1 MHPVEWNISQ
11 GLTDYETALAAM
23 DQRVEDIL
31 AGRAGELIWLVE
43 HPPLYTAGTSAKAAD
58 LLSQRFPVYA
68 AGRGGEYT
76 YHGPGQRVVYVMLNL
91 KERGAMD
98 VRRYVASLE
107 QWVIATLKEFGVD
120 GFTREGRVGVWVNDG
135 KAPPAGGGEMGGGK
149 LGESPT
155 STRRPEALIHAK
167 TLRQNLTKAEKRLWY
182 DALSH
187 SRLNGLRFRKQ
198 MPIGP
203 YIADFVCVDK
213 KLIIELDGGQHAE
226 EENLRHDTVRTR
238 FLEQAG
244 YRVLRFWNHEV
255 LENLDSVAQ
264 IIVDELAKDH
274 PPLPPPQAWGAEEAK
289 IAAIGI
295 RIRKWV
301 TFHGICINVN
311 PDLSHYAGIVPCGIR
326 EFGVTSL
333 EKLGVRASMADV
345 DEVLRR
351 KSSLVI
357 S

>member
-1 MHPVEWNISQ
+1 MHPVEWKISE
-11 GLTDYETALAAM
+11 GLTDYEMALAAM
-23 DQRVEDIL
+23 ESRVEDIL
-31 AGRAGELIWLVE
+31 TGRAGELIWLVE
-43 HPPLYTAGTSAKAAD
+43 HPALYTAGTSAKATD

-91 KERGAMD
+91 KARGAMD

-107 QWVIATLKEFGVD
+107 AWIISALKQFGVE
-120 GFTREGRVGVWVNDG
+120 GFTREGRVGVWVST
-135 KAPPAGGGEMGGGK
+135 PSPLEGE
-149 LGESPT
+149 
-155 STRRPEALIHAK
+155 
-167 TLRQNLTKAEKRLWY
+167 
-182 DALSH
+182 
-187 SRLNGLRFRKQ
+187 
-198 MPIGP
+198 
-203 YIADFVCVDK
+203 K
-213 KLIIELDGGQHAE
+213 K
-226 EENLRHDTVRTR
+226 V
-238 FLEQAG
+238 
-244 YRVLRFWNHEV
+244 
-255 LENLDSVAQ
+255 
-264 IIVDELAKDH
+264 
-274 PPLPPPQAWGAEEAK
+274 
-289 IAAIGI
+289 AAIGI